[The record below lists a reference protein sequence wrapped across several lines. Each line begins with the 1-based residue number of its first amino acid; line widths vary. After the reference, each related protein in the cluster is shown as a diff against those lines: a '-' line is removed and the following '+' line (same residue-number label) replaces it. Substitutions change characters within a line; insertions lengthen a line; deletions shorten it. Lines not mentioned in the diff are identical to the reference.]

1 MAERLHGVLLA
12 VSGEDADLLR
22 AIDAHGSGLRVVRRC
37 ADTAEL
43 LSAAMAGLA
52 ALVVVDTEFDDLDL
66 SVVDRLA
73 RAGATGIVLTSA
85 DQAERWAV
93 AGWPVEERSID
104 PGAVRAR
111 LQVLAH
117 AVENGPPAP
126 TMRVAAPSQSDDGA
140 DDQLWAELAAI
151 EPSAP
156 AVPED
161 AGGADGSI
169 PVEKA
174 PSPAEPERRPS
185 DASDGGPPHGAG
197 AQTSGTNGAN
207 GGIVVVWGPRGS
219 YGRTT
224 IAAALAH
231 SLAPAGGT
239 ILVDSDL
246 EGPCLSQVL
255 GLPENSSGLA
265 TAARLAGHGRLDEET
280 LSELLVPVGE
290 SERLL
295 SGLGRPGRWR
305 ELPPSAMSEVWSR
318 CRGLAAWTVVDV
330 SGGPIDDSV
339 DEYTL
344 EPGRGAVAAELVRRA
359 DVVLVVGGADPVGV
373 RRLLQL
379 LGDLDD
385 EMRPAGR
392 LEVVVTRVRSSVA
405 GPSPQRAVRDA
416 LERYGRLSDVT
427 LVPDDPVSAAGSGC
441 GGARAGALG
450 RSGRAGR
457 RGRAARNESG
467 RGRRLRPP
475 VGRRR
480 FPHRIGARR
489 WGRGPR
495 IHGAR
500 CLRLLHHRRMPGP
513 RPRAESGSRPPR
525 VRGDAGDGAP
535 GSGGALYGA
544 RDETHAVHSGALGHT
559 WVMRVYLPATA
570 ADLSA
575 PTISPRTA
583 HAVTSA
589 LARALPDED
598 EETLEASA
606 SLCAADASLMLLSR
620 PGAGVLADRR
630 VVIAADVDAAAV
642 SEVPVSEEI
651 LPGTVQVGAP
661 VAWEAVA
668 ALLVDEREVE
678 ADVRAARAG
687 DEAAFERVGE
697 ADLLWFD
704 VSEREYLAAELG

>member
-93 AGWPVEERSID
+93 AGWPIEERSID

-140 DDQLWAELAAI
+140 DDQLWAELAVI
-151 EPSAP
+151 EPSVP
-156 AVPED
+156 AVPDD
-161 AGGADGSI
+161 AGGADDSI
-169 PVEKA
+169 PA
-174 PSPAEPERRPS
+174 
-185 DASDGGPPHGAG
+185 
-197 AQTSGTNGAN
+197 NGAD
-207 GGIVVVWGPRGS
+207 GSIVVVWGPRGS

-265 TAARLAGHGRLDEET
+265 TAARLAGHGRRDEET
-280 LSELLVPVGE
+280 LGELLVPVGE

-427 LVPDDPVSAAGSGC
+427 LVPDDPVSADRCMMEGRAATEAAPDSALGLALAELADRVAPDAAASRRAVRKARRGLGLRRRESRSARAKRARRSARSGGPQRVGAGTPSSPTGGSPSIPPSHRGAAMGSGPAHPR
-441 GGARAGALG
+441 GAVPPPPPPPPDAGAETAGGERISSATREG
-450 RSGRAGR
+450 RR
-457 RGRAARNESG
+457 RGRRAR
-467 RGRRLRPP
+467 
-475 VGRRR
+475 
-480 FPHRIGARR
+480 
-489 WGRGPR
+489 
-495 IHGAR
+495 
-500 CLRLLHHRRMPGP
+500 
-513 RPRAESGSRPPR
+513 
-525 VRGDAGDGAP
+525 
-535 GSGGALYGA
+535 
-544 RDETHAVHSGALGHT
+544 
-559 WVMRVYLPATA
+559 
-570 ADLSA
+570 
-575 PTISPRTA
+575 
-583 HAVTSA
+583 
-589 LARALPDED
+589 
-598 EETLEASA
+598 
-606 SLCAADASLMLLSR
+606 
-620 PGAGVLADRR
+620 
-630 VVIAADVDAAAV
+630 
-642 SEVPVSEEI
+642 
-651 LPGTVQVGAP
+651 
-661 VAWEAVA
+661 
-668 ALLVDEREVE
+668 
-678 ADVRAARAG
+678 
-687 DEAAFERVGE
+687 
-697 ADLLWFD
+697 
-704 VSEREYLAAELG
+704 

>member
-93 AGWPVEERSID
+93 AGWSAEERSID

-126 TMRVAAPSQSDDGA
+126 TMRVTAPSQSDDGA
-140 DDQLWAELAAI
+140 DDQLWAELATI

-156 AVPED
+156 AVPDD
-161 AGGADGSI
+161 AGGADDSI
-169 PVEKA
+169 PAEKA
-174 PSPAEPERRPS
+174 PSPAEPGRRPS

-359 DVVLVVGGADPVGV
+359 NVVLVVGGADPVGV

-427 LVPDDPVSAAGSGC
+427 LVPDDPVSADRCMMEGRAVTEAAPDSALGLALAELADRVAPDAAASRRVVRKARRGLGLRRRESRSARAKRARRSARSGGPQRVGAGTPSLPTGGSPSIPPSHRGAAMGSGPAHPRGAVPPPPPPPPDAGTEAA
-441 GGARAGALG
+441 GGERISSATREG
-450 RSGRAGR
+450 RH
-457 RGRAARNESG
+457 
-467 RGRRLRPP
+467 RGRR
-475 VGRRR
+475 
-480 FPHRIGARR
+480 AR
-489 WGRGPR
+489 
-495 IHGAR
+495 
-500 CLRLLHHRRMPGP
+500 
-513 RPRAESGSRPPR
+513 
-525 VRGDAGDGAP
+525 
-535 GSGGALYGA
+535 
-544 RDETHAVHSGALGHT
+544 
-559 WVMRVYLPATA
+559 
-570 ADLSA
+570 
-575 PTISPRTA
+575 
-583 HAVTSA
+583 
-589 LARALPDED
+589 
-598 EETLEASA
+598 
-606 SLCAADASLMLLSR
+606 
-620 PGAGVLADRR
+620 
-630 VVIAADVDAAAV
+630 
-642 SEVPVSEEI
+642 
-651 LPGTVQVGAP
+651 
-661 VAWEAVA
+661 
-668 ALLVDEREVE
+668 
-678 ADVRAARAG
+678 
-687 DEAAFERVGE
+687 
-697 ADLLWFD
+697 
-704 VSEREYLAAELG
+704 

>member
-93 AGWPVEERSID
+93 AGWSVEERSID

-117 AVENGPPAP
+117 AVENGSPSS
-126 TMRVAAPSQSDDGA
+126 TMRVRAPSQSEDGA
-140 DDQLWAELAAI
+140 EDQLWAELAAI

-156 AVPED
+156 AVTD
-161 AGGADGSI
+161 NAGGAGDST
-169 PVEKA
+169 PAEKA
-174 PSPAEPERRPS
+174 PPPAEPGRRPS

-197 AQTSGTNGAN
+197 AQTNGAN
-207 GGIVVVWGPRGS
+207 GANGAYGSIVVVWGPRGS

-344 EPGRGAVAAELVRRA
+344 EPGRGAVAAELVRSA

-427 LVPDDPVSAAGSGC
+427 LVPDDPVSADRCMMEGRAVTEAAPDSALGLALAELADRVAPDAAASRRAARKVRRGLRLRRRERR
-441 GGARAGALG
+441 GARAKRARRSA
-450 RSGRAGR
+450 RSGGTQRVGAGTPSSPTGGSPSIPPSHRGAAMESGPAHPRGAVPPPPPPPPDAGTEAAGGERITSATREGRR
-457 RGRAARNESG
+457 RGRRAR
-467 RGRRLRPP
+467 
-475 VGRRR
+475 
-480 FPHRIGARR
+480 
-489 WGRGPR
+489 
-495 IHGAR
+495 
-500 CLRLLHHRRMPGP
+500 
-513 RPRAESGSRPPR
+513 
-525 VRGDAGDGAP
+525 
-535 GSGGALYGA
+535 
-544 RDETHAVHSGALGHT
+544 
-559 WVMRVYLPATA
+559 
-570 ADLSA
+570 
-575 PTISPRTA
+575 
-583 HAVTSA
+583 
-589 LARALPDED
+589 
-598 EETLEASA
+598 
-606 SLCAADASLMLLSR
+606 
-620 PGAGVLADRR
+620 
-630 VVIAADVDAAAV
+630 
-642 SEVPVSEEI
+642 
-651 LPGTVQVGAP
+651 
-661 VAWEAVA
+661 
-668 ALLVDEREVE
+668 
-678 ADVRAARAG
+678 
-687 DEAAFERVGE
+687 
-697 ADLLWFD
+697 
-704 VSEREYLAAELG
+704 